1 MRIKLVSIAKKRR
14 NIYGDYK
21 TVLMFINKGKKV
33 YDGVLHVV
41 KRLGIKK
48 VISK

>member
-1 MRIKLVSIAKKRR
+1 MGIKE
-14 NIYGDYK
+14 NILTHK